1 MPKGPGSR
9 LILAA
14 FAASLLV
21 AGAVQAALPTVNI
34 DIATGVIAIDTS
46 ENGTVD
52 RGEWKA
58 AGTRTFDIIDR
69 NHDGIVSEEEFT
81 MIHAVTFSII
91 DKDRDGVLTAKEL
104 DAYKQLPWT
113 LGWR

>member
-1 MPKGPGSR
+1 MAKRTGSR

-14 FAASLLV
+14 FVASLFV

-46 ENGTVD
+46 ENGSVD

-69 NHDGIVSEEEFT
+69 DRDGVVSAEEFT
-81 MIHAVTFSII
+81 LIHAVTFSII
-91 DKDRDGVLTAKEL
+91 DKDRDGTLTADEI